1 MLFDAIVIIAVGMV
15 AVLLPSTGTHRTY
28 LRRRLTQQAGATV
41 PVEQEPALEARL
53 TRRARGL
60 GTGILVA
67 GLALLILAA
76 LRERAADS
84 AGGFFL
90 LSVIAVG
97 GAAGLVVADILWPG
111 HPVEGP
117 RTARATSPTAAD
129 YLPGWMRKLSAAV
142 TLTGLITLGGVV
154 LLARSEW
161 FDAGVILR
169 GPVPLLAV
177 GLLAVALL
185 SAWATHRILD
195 APQPARDET
204 ELYWQDAVRAQTL
217 SSLNLTAPFL
227 SLLALVVC
235 GSVLDG
241 AASAAAV
248 ASGQT
253 GPGWSLVLLI
263 AGYTIPVVL
272 AIAILVF
279 ATGQG
284 NNGEMRHFRSRLWDG
299 RAPRP
304 RAQET
309 HA

>member
-1 MLFDAIVIIAVGMV
+1 MLSDAIVIIAVGIV
-15 AVLLPSTGTHRTY
+15 AALLPSTGVHRTY
-28 LRRRLTQQAGATV
+28 LRRRLTHQVGAAV
-41 PVEQEPALEARL
+41 PAEQEQALEARL
-53 TRRARGL
+53 TRRAQGM
-60 GTGILVA
+60 GAGILLA
-67 GLALLILAA
+67 GMALLAA
-76 LRERAADS
+76 GDLREGADNS
-84 AGGFFL
+84 AGGLFL
-90 LSVIAVG
+90 LSVLAVS
-97 GAAGLVVADILWPG
+97 GAAGLVAADILWPG
-111 HPVEGP
+111 HLVDGP

-129 YLPGWMRKLSAAV
+129 YLPRWMRSLSAMV
-142 TLTGLITLGGVV
+142 IGISLISLAGTM
-154 LLARSEW
+154 LLAHSQW
-161 FDAGVILR
+161 FDAGEIMR

-177 GLLAVALL
+177 GLLVVAL
-185 SAWATHRILD
+185 SSMWATRRILD

-217 SSLNLTAPFL
+217 SSLNLTAPL
-227 SLLALVVC
+227 ISLLALVAC

-241 AASAAAV
+241 AASEAAV

-279 ATGQG
+279 ATSQG
-284 NNGEMRHFRSRLWDG
+284 NNGEMRHFRNRLWDG